1 MKVRYKIRRTN
12 VADSN
17 IHRIILYIDE
27 NFGQEVALKALNELE
42 KAISELASNPYIGVQ
57 PRYNVLCRQGY
68 SVLTTKKNLIFYKID
83 DVKKDIIIYAVLA
96 QRQDYIRIIQG
107 L

>member
-1 MKVRYKIRRTN
+1 MKVQYKIRRTN

-42 KAISELASNPYIGVQ
+42 
-57 PRYNVLCRQGY
+57 
-68 SVLTTKKNLIFYKID
+68 
-83 DVKKDIIIYAVLA
+83 
-96 QRQDYIRIIQG
+96 
-107 L
+107 